1 MNLNM
6 ATTSQIKIYQA
17 NDDTTQIN
25 VKFEE
30 ETVWLIQDQMAILLG
45 KGRSTITEHILNVF
59 SKKELEQEAM

>member
-1 MNLNM
+1 M

-45 KGRSTITEHILNVF
+45 KRRSTITEHILNVF

>member
-1 MNLNM
+1 M

-45 KGRSTITEHILNVF
+45 KGRSTITERILNVF

>member
-1 MNLNM
+1 M

-30 ETVWLIQDQMAILLG
+30 ETVWLIQDQIAILLG

>member
-17 NDDTTQIN
+17 NDVTTQIN